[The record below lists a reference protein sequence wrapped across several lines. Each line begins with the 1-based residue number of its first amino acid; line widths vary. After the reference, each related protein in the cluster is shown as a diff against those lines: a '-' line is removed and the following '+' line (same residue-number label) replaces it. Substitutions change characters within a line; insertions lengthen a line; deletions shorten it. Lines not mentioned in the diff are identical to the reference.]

1 MKRKLAV
8 LVVLAAAGAAVA
20 LVPSAGAATKTVRVD
35 DDVFRPGSISISVG
49 DTVRWRWVGD
59 NPHNVTVTKG
69 RQKFR
74 SSTKSSGTFSKR
86 IRRGGRYTIVC
97 TIHPG
102 MDMTIR
108 AR

>member
-1 MKRKLAV
+1 MKKKIAVPVLAV
-8 LVVLAAAGAAVA
+8 AATAALAPAA
-20 LVPSAGAATKTVRVD
+20 PAATKTVRVD
-35 DDVFRPGSISISVG
+35 DDVFRPGSLSVRVG

-74 SSTKSSGTFSKR
+74 SGNKRKGTFSRR

-102 MDMTIR
+102 MDMTLR

>member
-1 MKRKLAV
+1 MKKLALPA
-8 LVVLAAAGAAVA
+8 LVAVA
-20 LVPSAGAATKTVRVD
+20 ATTAFAPGAPAATKTVRID
-35 DDVFRPGSISISVG
+35 DDVFRPGSISINVG

-59 NPHNVTVTKG
+59 NPHNVTVTRG
-69 RQKFR
+69 RQRFR
-74 SSTKSSGTFSKR
+74 SGTKRSGTYSKR

-97 TIHPG
+97 TVHPG

>member
-1 MKRKLAV
+1 MKKLA
-8 LVVLAAAGAAVA
+8 LPALAALAAAAALAPPA
-20 LVPSAGAATKTVRVD
+20 LAAKTVRVD
-35 DDVFRPGSISISVG
+35 DDVFRPGSLSINVG
-49 DTVRWRWVGD
+49 DTVRFRWVGD
-59 NPHNVTVTKG
+59 NPHNVTVTRG

-74 SSTKSSGTFSKR
+74 SSTKSSGTFSRR

-102 MDMTIR
+102 MDMTLR